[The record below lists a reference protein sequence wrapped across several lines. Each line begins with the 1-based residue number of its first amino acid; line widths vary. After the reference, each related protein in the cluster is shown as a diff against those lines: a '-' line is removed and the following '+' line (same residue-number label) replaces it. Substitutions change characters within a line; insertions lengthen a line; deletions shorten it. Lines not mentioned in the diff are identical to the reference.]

1 MFVCSSVWGEFRG
14 SRHGNLRSNNK
25 TESEPAAPDGAEK
38 WVDSVSVAEFKRLNI
53 QNVQDQQNITGLLK
67 KKDTT
72 SHYAVISQDR
82 KNLKLM
88 DLNT

>member
-1 MFVCSSVWGEFRG
+1 MF
-14 SRHGNLRSNNK
+14 K
-25 TESEPAAPDGAEK
+25 TSKILQG
-38 WVDSVSVAEFKRLNI
+38 F
-53 QNVQDQQNITGLLK
+53 LK

-88 DLNT
+88 DLDT